1 MKNKHKYF
9 VNERWKNKLE
19 HDVDEHKTY
28 FSNVFF
34 VTKEP
39 DPRYMRE
46 TFYRYCCG
54 RDWLYE
60 HRLAYVM
67 REAAG
72 RDGVYVYYDRPEVP
86 YSIRYYEKDPR
97 RSKRQK
103 DLKKR
108 TNRRLRQRWK
118 QYGEVYQHNEYRRT
132 TEFWWDLD

>member
-9 VNERWKNKLE
+9 VNQRWKNKLE

-46 TFYRYCCG
+46 TFHRYCCG
-54 RDWLYE
+54 REWLYE
-60 HRLAYVM
+60 DRLAYVM
-67 REAAG
+67 REARG
-72 RDGVYVYYDRPEVP
+72 REGAYVYYARPEVP
-86 YSIRYYEKDPR
+86 YSVRYQEKKVG
-97 RSKRQK
+97 RSHHQK

-108 TNRRLRQRWK
+108 TNRKLRRLFK
-118 QYGEVYQHNEYRRT
+118 QKGEIYQHNEYRKVQ
-132 TEFWWDLD
+132 EFWWELD

>member
-46 TFYRYCCG
+46 TFYRCCCG
-54 RDWLYE
+54 LSWSYE
-60 HRLAYVM
+60 RRLAYVM

-72 RDGVYVYYDRPEVP
+72 RNGVYVYYDRPEVP
-86 YSIRYYEKDPR
+86 YSIRCYEKDPR

-103 DLKKR
+103 DIKKR

-132 TEFWWDLD
+132 TEFWWELD